1 MDFLI
6 LVILGTQDKVFPRL
20 LELVDKEIEKLQN
33 NLQAIRKIAGW
44 TTEELGEQIGVTK
57 QTISNLENHK
67 TTMTKTQYIAL
78 RTVIDYEIA
87 TNTENATLGQVVN
100 ALLNADDEDDESET
114 AETKTI
120 DKKEYVEA
128 VKTITATANAKEK
141 GKKAAISAGAMA
153 AVGSTLMA
161 MAANPLI
168 IGLTT
173 EWMRKNK
180 EDTHERR
187 KRNTLREIC
196 A

>member
-1 MDFLI
+1 MN
-6 LVILGTQDKVFPRL
+6 V
-20 LELVDKEIEKLQN
+20 VDKEIEKLQN

-100 ALLNADDEDDESET
+100 ALLNSDDEDDESEAT
-114 AETKTI
+114 ETKTI

-128 VKTITATANAKEK
+128 VKTITATATSKDKN
-141 GKKAAISAGAMA
+141 KKAMSAGAMA

-168 IGLTT
+168 IGLTA
-173 EWMRKNK
+173 EWMSKIIIGK
-180 EDTHERR
+180 
-187 KRNTLREIC
+187 KK
-196 A
+196 

>member
-1 MDFLI
+1 MN
-6 LVILGTQDKVFPRL
+6 V
-20 LELVDKEIEKLQN
+20 VDKEIEKLQN
-33 NLQAIRKIAGW
+33 NLQAIRRIAGW

-67 TTMTKTQYIAL
+67 TTMTKVQYIAL

-168 IGLTT
+168 IGLAT
-173 EWMRKNK
+173 EWMSKIITGK
-180 EDTHERR
+180 
-187 KRNTLREIC
+187 KK
-196 A
+196 

>member
-1 MDFLI
+1 MPLASI
-6 LVILGTQDKVFPRL
+6 AL
-20 LELVDKEIEKLQN
+20 LYRHK
-33 NLQAIRKIAGW
+33 
-44 TTEELGEQIGVTK
+44 
-57 QTISNLENHK
+57 NHK

-78 RTVIDYEIA
+78 RTVIDYDIA

-173 EWMRKNK
+173 EWMSKIITGK
-180 EDTHERR
+180 
-187 KRNTLREIC
+187 KK
-196 A
+196 

>member
-1 MDFLI
+1 MN
-6 LVILGTQDKVFPRL
+6 V
-20 LELVDKEIEKLQN
+20 VDKEIKKLQN

-87 TNTENATLGQVVN
+87 TNTENAALGQVVN
-100 ALLNADDEDDESET
+100 ALLNSDDDESDT
-114 AETKTI
+114 SETKII

-128 VKTITATANAKEK
+128 VKTITATATSKDK
-141 GKKAAISAGAMA
+141 SKKVISAGAMA
-153 AVGSTLMA
+153 AVCSTLMA

-168 IGLTT
+168 IGLTA
-173 EWMRKNK
+173 EWMSKIITAK
-180 EDTHERR
+180 
-187 KRNTLREIC
+187 KK
-196 A
+196 

>member
-1 MDFLI
+1 MLN
-6 LVILGTQDKVFPRL
+6 V
-20 LELVDKEIEKLQN
+20 VDKEIAKLQN

-87 TNTENATLGQVVN
+87 TNTDNATLGQVVN
-100 ALLNADDEDDESET
+100 ALLNSDDEDDESET
-114 AETKTI
+114 AETKAI

-128 VKTITATANAKEK
+128 VKTITATANAKDK
-141 GKKAAISAGAMA
+141 TKKAAMSAGAMA
-153 AVGSTLMA
+153 AVGSTLMT

-168 IGLTT
+168 IGLTA
-173 EWMRKNK
+173 EWMSKIITGK
-180 EDTHERR
+180 
-187 KRNTLREIC
+187 KK
-196 A
+196 

>member
-1 MDFLI
+1 MN
-6 LVILGTQDKVFPRL
+6 V
-20 LELVDKEIEKLQN
+20 VDKEIEKLQN

-87 TNTENATLGQVVN
+87 TNTENATLGQVVK
-100 ALLNADDEDDESET
+100 ALLTSDDEDGESET
-114 AETKTI
+114 KETKTI

-128 VKTITATANAKEK
+128 VKTITATANAKDK
-141 GKKAAISAGAMA
+141 GKKAAMSAGAMA

-173 EWMRKNK
+173 EWMSKIITGK
-180 EDTHERR
+180 
-187 KRNTLREIC
+187 KK
-196 A
+196 

>member
-1 MDFLI
+1 MN
-6 LVILGTQDKVFPRL
+6 V
-20 LELVDKEIEKLQN
+20 VDKEIEKLQN

-100 ALLNADDEDDESET
+100 ALLNSDDEDDESET
-114 AETKTI
+114 TEAKTI

-141 GKKAAISAGAMA
+141 GKKAAMSAGAMA

-173 EWMRKNK
+173 EWMSKIITGRKK
-180 EDTHERR
+180 
-187 KRNTLREIC
+187 
-196 A
+196 

>member
-1 MDFLI
+1 MN
-6 LVILGTQDKVFPRL
+6 V
-20 LELVDKEIEKLQN
+20 VDKEIEKLQN

-173 EWMRKNK
+173 EWMSKIITGK
-180 EDTHERR
+180 
-187 KRNTLREIC
+187 KK
-196 A
+196 

>member
-1 MDFLI
+1 MN
-6 LVILGTQDKVFPRL
+6 V
-20 LELVDKEIEKLQN
+20 VDKEIEKLQN
-33 NLQAIRKIAGW
+33 NLQAIRKIAKW

-100 ALLNADDEDDESET
+100 ALLNSDDEEDSSNLH
-114 AETKTI
+114 ETKVI

-128 VKTITATANAKEK
+128 VKTIIATTNATDKS
-141 GKKAAISAGAMA
+141 KKVLSAGAMA
-153 AVGSTLMA
+153 AVSTTLMT
-161 MAANPLI
+161 MATNPLI

-173 EWMRKNK
+173 EWMSKIITGK
-180 EDTHERR
+180 
-187 KRNTLREIC
+187 KK
-196 A
+196 